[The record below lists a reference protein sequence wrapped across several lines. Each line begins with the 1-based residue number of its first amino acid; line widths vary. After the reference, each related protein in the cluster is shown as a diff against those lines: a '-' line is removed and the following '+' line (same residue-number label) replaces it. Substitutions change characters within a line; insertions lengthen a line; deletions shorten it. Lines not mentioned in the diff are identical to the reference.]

1 LVDTT
6 GYARQHRNCVG
17 AEALYRPLSSKPP
30 SRSVGQQFCIDG
42 TILRV
47 LQQAAHLFSNSHSQ
61 AYLVG
66 GSVRNLLLQ
75 APCSDWDIVTDGNY
89 LKLGRQLANELGGY
103 YASMHEKACRIV
115 LKHAQ
120 QEIVIDLSPLQ
131 GDSIE
136 ADLQLRDFTLN
147 AIAVPLANMVQH
159 LTVKETLTFIDP
171 LNGVADLKAHI
182 LRAVNDRV
190 FQDDPLRMLRAMRFL
205 MRYQLTLESQT
216 ERMICRDA
224 SLLPQVA
231 GARIH
236 EELYSILQPDGATA
250 QLRFL
255 DTHGLLTALIPEF
268 TPARGMLQPSLH
280 HWDVLEHSLESVGA
294 LEQLATLLQQTPPEP
309 TPQTP
314 TQYPCDLS
322 PEKVGT
328 RFIASVGAGQDAGLG
343 SGAGL
348 VAGTGQEDLVEIQ
361 QLLSEAEQQGIFNFS
376 TLTAPATKLATLL
389 HDIGKTVTYAVD
401 EEGTITFYHHPQR
414 GIPLAQAIMQRLNA
428 STHDRRLVQQVVAH
442 HMRPG
447 QLRHDQLTARAI
459 RRYFMDLGPTGI
471 LVALVSLSDH
481 LAMRGP
487 QPLTEHWEHHLATV
501 RLLLMRYIRKRE
513 SILPPKLIQAN
524 ELMQRFNL
532 EPGPMVG
539 QILESI
545 AEQQAEGHVHSK
557 EEAFWFIEETFGIK
571 RV

>member
-1 LVDTT
+1 
-6 GYARQHRNCVG
+6 
-17 AEALYRPLSSKPP
+17 
-30 SRSVGQQFCIDG
+30 
-42 TILRV
+42 
-47 LQQAAHLFSNSHSQ
+47 
-61 AYLVG
+61 
-66 GSVRNLLLQ
+66 
-75 APCSDWDIVTDGNY
+75 
-89 LKLGRQLANELGGY
+89 
-103 YASMHEKACRIV
+103 MHEKACRIV
-115 LKHAQ
+115 LKHTQ
-120 QEIVIDLSPLQ
+120 QELIIDLSPLQ
-131 GDSIE
+131 GGSIE

-147 AIAVPLANMVQH
+147 AIAIPLANMVKH
-159 LTVKETLTFIDP
+159 LTANETLTFIDP

-190 FQDDPLRMLRAMRFL
+190 FQDDPLRMLRAIRFL
-205 MRYQLTLESQT
+205 MCYQLTLESQT

-236 EELYSILQPDGATA
+236 EELYSILQLDGATA

-294 LEQLATLLQQTPPEP
+294 LERLATLLQQAPLEATS
-309 TPQTP
+309 QHA
-314 TQYPCDLS
+314 CDLS
-322 PEKVGT
+322 PENVRT
-328 RFIASVGAGQDAGLG
+328 RFIGSVGAGAE
-343 SGAGL
+343 
-348 VAGTGQEDLVEIQ
+348 TGQGDLVEIQ

-389 HDIGKTVTYAVD
+389 HDIGKTVTYVVD
-401 EEGTITFYHHPQR
+401 EKGTITFYHHPQR

-447 QLRHDQLTARAI
+447 QLRHDQMTARAI
-459 RRYFMDLGPTGI
+459 RRYFVDLGPTGI
-471 LVALVSLSDH
+471 IVALVSLSDH

-501 RLLLMRYIRKRE
+501 RLLLTRYIRERE
-513 SILPPKLIQAN
+513 TSSHQSSFRLTN
-524 ELMQRFNL
+524 
-532 EPGPMVG
+532 
-539 QILESI
+539 
-545 AEQQAEGHVHSK
+545 
-557 EEAFWFIEETFGIK
+557 
-571 RV
+571 

>member
-1 LVDTT
+1 MKSTENHRHGTCQECTILALESQFI
-6 GYARQHRNCVG
+6 ARNVG
-17 AEALYRPLSSKPP
+17 TRFIA
-30 SRSVGQQFCIDG
+30 SVGGGCPYQW
-42 TILRV
+42 RV
-47 LQQAAHLFSNSHSQ
+47 LQHTAHVFNQSHCQ

-66 GSVRNLLLQ
+66 GSVRDLLLQ
-75 APCSDWDIVTDGNY
+75 EPCSDWDIVTDGDY

-103 YASMHEKACRIV
+103 YAPMHEKACRII

-120 QEIVIDLSPLQ
+120 QALVIDLSPLQ
-131 GDSIE
+131 GGSIE

-159 LTVKETLTFIDP
+159 LTANETLAFIDP
-171 LNGVADLKAHI
+171 VNGVADLEARI

-216 ERMICRDA
+216 EQMICRDA

-236 EELYSILQPDGATA
+236 EELYSILQPDGAIA

-255 DTHGLLTALIPEF
+255 DTYGLLTALIPEF
-268 TPARGMLQPSLH
+268 TPARGMLQPGLH

-294 LEQLATLLQQTPPEP
+294 LERLATLLQQTPIET
-309 TPQTP
+309 TPQTL
-314 TQYPCDLS
+314 TQHTCDLS
-322 PEKVGT
+322 PSVGT
-328 RFIASVGAGQDAGLG
+328 RFIASVGAGAGQG
-343 SGAGL
+343 
-348 VAGTGQEDLVEIQ
+348 DLVEIQ
-361 QLLSEAEQQGIFNFS
+361 QLLSEAEQQGIFDFS
-376 TLTAPATKLATLL
+376 TLTAPATKLAALL
-389 HDIGKTVTYAVD
+389 HDIGKTVTYVVD
-401 EEGTITFYHHPQR
+401 EEGTITFYHHPQK

-459 RRYFMDLGPTGI
+459 RRYFVDLGPTGI
-471 LVALVSLSDH
+471 IVALVSLSDH

-487 QPLTEHWEHHLATV
+487 QQLTEHWERHLATV
-501 RLLLMRYIRKRE
+501 RLLLTRYIRERE
-513 SILPPKLIQAN
+513 SILPPRLIQAN

-539 QILESI
+539 QVLEAI
-545 AEQQAEGHVHSK
+545 AEQQADGHLHSK
-557 EEAFWFIEETFGIK
+557 EEAFWFIEETFGMK

>member
-1 LVDTT
+1 VNVT
-6 GYARQHRNCVG
+6 
-17 AEALYRPLSSKPP
+17 SSA
-30 SRSVGQQFCIDG
+30 
-42 TILRV
+42 ILRV

-75 APCSDWDIVTDGNY
+75 EPCSDWDIVTDGDY

-103 YASMHEKACRIV
+103 YAPMHEKACRIV
-115 LKHAQ
+115 LKDAQ
-120 QEIVIDLSPLQ
+120 QELVIDLSPLQ
-131 GDSIE
+131 GGSIE

-147 AIAVPLANMVQH
+147 AIAVPLTNMIQH
-159 LTVKETLTFIDP
+159 LTANETLAFIDP
-171 LNGVADLKAHI
+171 VNGIADLEARI

-190 FQDDPLRMLRAMRFL
+190 FQDDPLRMLRAVRFL

-216 ERMICRDA
+216 EQMICRDA

-294 LEQLATLLQQTPPEP
+294 LERLSTLLQH
-309 TPQTP
+309 
-314 TQYPCDLS
+314 PCDLS

-328 RFIASVGAGQDAGLG
+328 RFTVCPLGIASVGA
-343 SGAGL
+343 
-348 VAGTGQEDLVEIQ
+348 EIQ
-361 QLLSEAEQQGIFNFS
+361 QLLSEAEQQGIFDFS
-376 TLTAPATKLATLL
+376 TLTAPATKLAALL
-389 HDIGKTVTYAVD
+389 HDIGKTVTHAVD

-414 GIPLAQAIMQRLNA
+414 GIPLAQAIMQRLHA

-459 RRYFMDLGPTGI
+459 RRYFVDLGPTGI
-471 LVALVSLSDH
+471 IVALVSLSDH

-487 QPLTEHWEHHLATV
+487 QPLTEHWERHLATV
-501 RLLLMRYIRKRE
+501 RLLLTRYIRERE
-513 SILPPKLIQAN
+513 SILPPRLIQAN

-532 EPGPMVG
+532 EPGPIVG
-539 QILESI
+539 QVLESI
-545 AEQQAEGHVHSK
+545 AEQQADGHLHSK
-557 EEAFWFIEETFGIK
+557 EEAFWFLEETFGMK
-571 RV
+571 RGGQSYQNIPFLNDRAGKH